1 MAKKEETINIDGTDY
16 KLSELSQECKDELV
30 SLQFCETELVS
41 LAAKMAVTS
50 TAKVAYQNAVKALL
64 ENDKTKH

>member
-50 TAKVAYQNAVKALL
+50 TAKVAYQRAVKELL
-64 ENDKTKH
+64 ENEKTKH

>member
-41 LAAKMAVTS
+41 LAAKLAVTS
-50 TAKVAYQNAVKALL
+50 TAKVAYQRAVKELL
-64 ENDKTKH
+64 ENEKTKH

>member
-41 LAAKMAVTS
+41 LAAKLAVTS

>member
-1 MAKKEETINIDGTDY
+1 MAKKEETINIDGIDY

>member
-1 MAKKEETINIDGTDY
+1 MAKKEETINIDGIDY

-50 TAKVAYQNAVKALL
+50 TATVAYQNAVKALL

>member
-1 MAKKEETINIDGTDY
+1 MAKKEETINIDGIDY

-41 LAAKMAVTS
+41 LAAKLAVTS
-50 TAKVAYQNAVKALL
+50 TAKVAYQRAVKELL
-64 ENDKTKH
+64 ENEKTKH